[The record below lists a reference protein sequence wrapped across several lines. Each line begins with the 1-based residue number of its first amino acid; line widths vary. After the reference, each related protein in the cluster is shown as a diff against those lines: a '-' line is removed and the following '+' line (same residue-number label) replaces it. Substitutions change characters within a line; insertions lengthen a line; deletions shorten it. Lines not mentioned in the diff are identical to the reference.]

1 MKTENNYT
9 RNYTFRSTTIQI
21 KGRRQLVTGIQHN
34 INTKGSGTGEQLA
47 INGTM
52 PFLKK
57 KFNNDA
63 CNKGQ

>member
-1 MKTENNYT
+1 MNTEINDT

-21 KGRRQLVTGIQHN
+21 KGLKQLVTEIQHD

-47 INGTM
+47 TNETM

-57 KFNNDA
+57 N
-63 CNKGQ
+63 Q